1 MRSSLADTVKH
12 ILSAEGGWANN
23 PKDPGGCTMRG
34 ITLATWRAHGHP
46 RATCAGLRRITE
58 AQAGDIYTRTYWALV
73 QGDRLPVGVDLMV
86 CDHAVNAGTKRAVLM
101 LQALVGATED
111 GDLGPKTVA
120 AAGRVWDLDP
130 GRLVHDLAKARRD
143 YYRSLRVLFRTFGRG
158 WLARVS
164 AAEAAAIRLVAAA
177 KAQPLRAPGSPQAP
191 GQAPDARA

>member
-1 MRSSLADTVKH
+1 MRSSLPATLAH
-12 ILSAEGGWANN
+12 ILAAEGGWSNN

-34 ITLATWRAHGHP
+34 ITLATWRAQGHP

-58 AQAGDIYTRTYWALV
+58 AQAGDIYTRTYWAIV

-86 CDHAVNAGTKRAVLM
+86 CDHAVNAGVKRAVLM

-111 GDLGPKTVA
+111 GDLGPQTVS
-120 AAGRVWDLDP
+120 AAGRAWAKDP

-143 YYRSLRVLFRTFGRG
+143 YYRSLRVLFRTFGKG

-164 AAEAAAIRLVAAA
+164 AAEATAIRLVAAA
-177 KAQPLRAPGSPQAP
+177 KSGPLGAPGRPQA
-191 GQAPDARA
+191 GSQAPDARA